1 MTRRD
6 LQQLAEKRL
15 REGESLFR
23 ARLYEGAYHLSG
35 LSVECAIKAC
45 IAKQTRRFD
54 FPDRGKAL
62 KSYDHNLVELLR
74 VAGLQ
79 NAFELAVLDTDF
91 AANWGIVSA
100 WRIDSRYTVT
110 IRREEASLLL
120 TSVASPA
127 KGVMAW
133 LRSQW

>member
-15 REGESLFR
+15 REAESLFR
-23 ARLYEGAYHLSG
+23 ARLYEGAYHLAG

-54 FPDRGKAL
+54 FPDKARVL
-62 KSYDHNLVELLR
+62 KSYDHNLLELVR

-79 NAFELAVLDTDF
+79 TIFELAVLDTEF
-91 AANWGIVSA
+91 AANWGIVAA
-100 WRIDSRYTVT
+100 WRIESRYTAV

-120 TSVASPA
+120 TSITHPA